1 MKAKDFYIRK
11 ESYSSHD
18 DKYLFG
24 KSYIDDLFDEDIV
37 RPFSKKIMPNK
48 KVLEVGSFTGR
59 ISKKLEKLNIIFDQ
73 CDVHQEPLY
82 KSSAS
87 NKYFKLN
94 LSIENPVGI
103 KNLKY
108 DLIICIGHQVSFSND
123 LNSAIQTFHELL
135 NDGGMVVFDVWQK
148 SSTNPLPDYE
158 IQRCSRDEV
167 TKNLRK
173 NSFNIKEIVYG
184 QTLFYHIS
192 GVVKNYFFPR
202 LLRSKNLTKLY
213 YLTDRYF
220 FSKIFKLNKRT
231 QNIYFIAEKS

>member
-1 MKAKDFYIRK
+1 
-11 ESYSSHD
+11 
-18 DKYLFG
+18 
-24 KSYIDDLFDEDIV
+24 
-37 RPFSKKIMPNK
+37 
-48 KVLEVGSFTGR
+48 
-59 ISKKLEKLNIIFDQ
+59 
-73 CDVHQEPLY
+73 
-82 KSSAS
+82 
-87 NKYFKLN
+87 
-94 LSIENPVGI
+94 
-103 KNLKY
+103 
-108 DLIICIGHQVSFSND
+108 
-123 LNSAIQTFHELL
+123 
-135 NDGGMVVFDVWQK
+135 MVVFDVWQK